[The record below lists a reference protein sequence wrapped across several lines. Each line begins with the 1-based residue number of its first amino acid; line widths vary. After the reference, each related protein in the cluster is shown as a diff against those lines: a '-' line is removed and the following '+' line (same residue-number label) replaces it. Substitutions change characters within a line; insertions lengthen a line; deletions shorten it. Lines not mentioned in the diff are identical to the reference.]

1 MPKCAFY
8 LTCILFAAKMKVLL
22 HQTDKC
28 DWALKEKHLVNDW
41 IHIWSILS
49 RLACRSQ
56 AVTSFCNTFK
66 ENLYCD
72 NTWAGIFDFIF
83 LKWLVPWLIR
93 ATILTD
99 PEQACRSGVLTFPW
113 VPKRS
118 PCFWSAPQFTGVRG
132 GQAAGL
138 FRRSSVSISLF
149 LSVHIFVNYMLH
161 PEPTALFGL
170 TNLIVE
176 WYILNQAWHNQLV
189 LVQPWN
195 IFIREKNPA
204 LVHPK

>member
-1 MPKCAFY
+1 MTEYTFEVYYVVLHAEVKLLHNFVIH
-8 LTCILFAAKMKVLL
+8 LKKTCIA
-22 HQTDKC
+22 T
-28 DWALKEKHLVNDW
+28 
-41 IHIWSILS
+41 IPG
-49 RLACRSQ
+49 LAFL
-56 AVTSFCNTFK
+56 TSSFS
-66 ENLYCD
+66 
-72 NTWAGIFDFIF
+72 
-83 LKWLVPWLIR
+83 KWLVAWLIR

-176 WYILNQAWHNQLV
+176 RYILNQAWHNQLV